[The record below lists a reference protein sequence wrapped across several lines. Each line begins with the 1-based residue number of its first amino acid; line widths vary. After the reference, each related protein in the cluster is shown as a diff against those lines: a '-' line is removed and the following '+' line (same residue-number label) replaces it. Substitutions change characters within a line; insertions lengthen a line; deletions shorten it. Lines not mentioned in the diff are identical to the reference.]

1 VEVKPMRRS
10 MWKANGMS
18 GTHRVDKFSETAFD
32 ASFRTLIA
40 NLKEKGWKVRFCLK
54 YYASVNS
61 EPNAIITSPMLFK
74 HILL

>member
-1 VEVKPMRRS
+1 MRRS

-54 YYASVNS
+54 YYA
-61 EPNAIITSPMLFK
+61 LFQAQYVGNYQRY
-74 HILL
+74 